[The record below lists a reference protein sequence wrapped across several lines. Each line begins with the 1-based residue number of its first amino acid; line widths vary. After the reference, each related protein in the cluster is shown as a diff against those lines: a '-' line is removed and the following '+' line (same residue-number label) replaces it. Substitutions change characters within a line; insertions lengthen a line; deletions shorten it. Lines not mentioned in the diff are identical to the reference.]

1 MTGKRRGKR
10 VVAADGTVTVR
21 GKNANGEGSVYRA
34 ADGRWVATWSE
45 PGAKYPRKAT
55 GVTREAAIRRRTER
69 RAQPRAAAS
78 ASFSDVAD
86 WCLANVHSTSVVDRR
101 ARGRVPPRCRQ
112 RRRDDRHRVD

>member
-69 RAQPRAAAS
+69 RAQSHAAAS
-78 ASFSDVAD
+78 ASSFSDVAD
-86 WCLANVHSTSVVDRR
+86 WWLANVYSTSVSIDTWHKAEERL
-101 ARGRVPPRCRQ
+101 PRIKQ
-112 RRRDDRHRVD
+112 EFGH